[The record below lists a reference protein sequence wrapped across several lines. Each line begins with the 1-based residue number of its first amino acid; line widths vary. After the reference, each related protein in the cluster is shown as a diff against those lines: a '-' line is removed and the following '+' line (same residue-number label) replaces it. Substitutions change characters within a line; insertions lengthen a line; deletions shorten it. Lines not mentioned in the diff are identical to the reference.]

1 MVSSEE
7 TPLTHCPLICGTL
20 VMSTYVSHLKL
31 EGKLE
36 DSKLEDLF
44 LVARAF

>member
-31 EGKLE
+31 EG
-36 DSKLEDLF
+36 SKLEDLF
-44 LVARAF
+44 PVARAF